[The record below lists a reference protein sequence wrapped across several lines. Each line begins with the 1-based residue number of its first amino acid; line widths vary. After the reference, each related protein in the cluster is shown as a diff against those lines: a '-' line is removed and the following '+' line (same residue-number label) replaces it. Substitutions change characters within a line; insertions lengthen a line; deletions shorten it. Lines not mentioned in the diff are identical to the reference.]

1 MATMIANGTRAG
13 GPGGEFT
20 FHFFSE
26 LFHRRIRTTT
36 GKKIGRLDDIVF
48 AMKEPYPEAVG
59 IVVEHG
65 LTEDAELI
73 PWHHV
78 VRIATTVIEVAPSD
92 TGDRFPRFVDEPGWV
107 LIDKHLMGRTVL
119 DIDGRRIEAVND
131 VHVLESH
138 GRMVI
143 AHVDTSFNGFLRKWH
158 LGGLHLLKDNLIS
171 WKYVQPLSVEDAVAT
186 DSVQLSLER
195 EQLPELP
202 AEDLADA
209 LEELSGEEQQAL
221 FGALDSE
228 KAAETLIESEP
239 RTQRQLI
246 ADLRRE
252 QAGEILSELSVP
264 QLAALFSVLPHDQRT
279 ELLATLTP
287 EDASRVQAILGDRE
301 VTADALLSDEWVGM
315 PPERRVGE
323 ALAELRRSGR
333 EPQQISY
340 IYVVDEKTGV
350 VKGVVDL
357 RELVLSRDDATLE
370 EIMAAPVVA
379 VEADDLQDD
388 VHRLFAKYHFRMVPV
403 VDRQD
408 RILGVIQ
415 DEDVMK
421 NVPQG

>member
-1 MATMIANGTRAG
+1 MATMIANGSRTG
-13 GPGGEFT
+13 GDFS
-20 FHFFSE
+20 FYFFSE
-26 LFHRRIRTTT
+26 LFHRRIRTAA
-36 GKKIGRLDDIVF
+36 GKKVGRLDDIVF

-78 VRIATTVIEVAPSD
+78 VRIGANLIEVTPSD

-119 DIDGRRIEAVND
+119 DIEGRRIEAVND
-131 VHVLESH
+131 VHLLESH

-158 LGGLHLLKDNLIS
+158 LGGLHLVKDNLIS

-221 FGALDSE
+221 FGALDTE

-264 QLAALFSVLPHDQRT
+264 QLAALFSVLPHDQRAD
-279 ELLATLTP
+279 LLSTLP
-287 EDASRVQAILGDRE
+287 QEDAERVQAILGERE
-301 VTADALLSDEWVGM
+301 VTAGALVSDEWVGM
-315 PPERRVGE
+315 PPDRRVGE
-323 ALAELRRSGR
+323 ALAELRASGR

-340 IYVVDEKTGV
+340 IYVVSPKTGV
-350 VKGVVDL
+350 VQGVVDL
-357 RELVLSRDDATLE
+357 RELVLAKDEATLE

-379 VEADDLQDD
+379 VESDDLQDD

-415 DEDVMK
+415 DEDVVK
-421 NVPQG
+421 GLPEG

>member
-26 LFHRRIRTTT
+26 LFRRRIRTTT
-36 GKKIGRLDDIVF
+36 GKRVGRLDDIVF

-78 VRIATTVIEVAPSD
+78 VRIGPTVIEVTPSD

-131 VHVLESH
+131 VHLLESH

-158 LGGLHLLKDNLIS
+158 LGGLHLVKDNLIS
-171 WKYVQPLSVEDAVAT
+171 WKYVQPLSVEDAIAT

-279 ELLATLTP
+279 ELLSTLSP
-287 EDASRVQAILGDRE
+287 EDAARVQAILGERE
-301 VTADALLSDEWVGM
+301 VTAGALVSDEWVGM

-323 ALAELRRSGR
+323 ALAELRRPGR

-340 IYVVDEKTGV
+340 VYVVDEKTGV
-350 VKGVVDL
+350 VQGVVDL

-415 DEDVMK
+415 DEDVIK
-421 NVPQG
+421 GLQQG